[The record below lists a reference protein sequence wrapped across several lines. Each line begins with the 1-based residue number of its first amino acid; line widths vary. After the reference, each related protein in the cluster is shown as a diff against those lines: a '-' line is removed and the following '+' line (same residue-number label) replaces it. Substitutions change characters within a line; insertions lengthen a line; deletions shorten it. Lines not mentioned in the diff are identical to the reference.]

1 MDNNFRERAKT
12 AALDRWYRKRL
23 RAVAKQIAKIAA
35 EWSGNDPSELQLSLF
50 DYSVRLDE
58 WARGVAEIML
68 RRAAA
73 ADYETWLNTG
83 KKINRATKRMLRDA
97 VVGPIFGRLQDE
109 QVSLIRSLPLEAA
122 RKAHEWALSGLSSG
136 QRYGD
141 IAQRIKRD
149 LGGVSDSRAI
159 CIARTET
166 ARARTNFTQ
175 ARAQAV
181 GSTHYIWHTVGDG
194 AVRSRHKALDKTVH
208 AWSDPPICDVGA
220 GGVPIRSHPGCVFN
234 CRCWPEPIFYRKDI

>member
-97 VVGPIFGRLQDE
+97 V
-109 QVSLIRSLPLEAA
+109 
-122 RKAHEWALSGLSSG
+122 
-136 QRYGD
+136 
-141 IAQRIKRD
+141 
-149 LGGVSDSRAI
+149 
-159 CIARTET
+159 
-166 ARARTNFTQ
+166 
-175 ARAQAV
+175 
-181 GSTHYIWHTVGDG
+181 GDG